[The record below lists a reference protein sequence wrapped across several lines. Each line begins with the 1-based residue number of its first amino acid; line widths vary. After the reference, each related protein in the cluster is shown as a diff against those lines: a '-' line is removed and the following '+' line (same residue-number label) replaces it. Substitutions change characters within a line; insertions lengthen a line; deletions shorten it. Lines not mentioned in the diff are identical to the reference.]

1 MLRRSVL
8 LIEAFMKK
16 DELSLMRTIL
26 NSCDDL
32 CYIKDING
40 VYLYVNEA
48 FCNRAMLT
56 EVDIVDHDDYAIFT
70 KEVAKVVKANDQEIM
85 HNKKAVTIE
94 EDGEY
99 QGQYFCY
106 KSNKTPLIDENGV
119 VYGLSGVAFDYTK
132 TKLLENEKSTLLDEL
147 KTSNETLNH
156 LFSVISHDLKEPF
169 NSLMTSSQLLLQSR
183 FNIDEDTSNEM
194 LFDINN
200 AAKSTF
206 YLLENLLAWSL
217 QQMNNIE
224 PTIQAYNIAKLV
236 ETSVA
241 PYRITAKNKNINI
254 SISVHPETQ
263 CLLDEQIIHIV
274 VANLINNA
282 IKFTKKNGLIEI
294 FTTEESNRCNII
306 IKDNGIG
313 IEKHSLKNI
322 FTIQKSSLGTGY
334 EKGTG
339 IGLNLCKKLIEQI
352 GGKITLTSEIGVGT
366 TVKITLH
373 QHH

>member
-1 MLRRSVL
+1 MALNAISGKK
-8 LIEAFMKK
+8 MKK
-16 DELSLMRTIL
+16 SVPELMKSLL
-26 NSCDDL
+26 NSYNDL
-32 CYIKDING
+32 CYIKDSEG
-40 VYLYVNEA
+40 VYLYINDAYCKKIMVKE
-48 FCNRAMLT
+48 
-56 EVDIVDHDDYAIFT
+56 EDIIGKNDLALYDED
-70 KEVAKVVKANDQEIM
+70 VAKVLMANDQEIM
-85 HNKKAVTIE
+85 NNKQAVIIE
-94 EDGEY
+94 EEGEY
-99 QGQYFCY
+99 QGEYFCY
-106 KSNKTPLIDENGV
+106 KSNKTPLLDENGE
-119 VYGLSGVAFDYTK
+119 VYGMSGVAFDYTK
-132 TKLLENEKSTLLDEL
+132 TKLLENEKSTLLAEL
-147 KTSNETLNH
+147 KTSNETLNN

-183 FNIDEDTSNEM
+183 FNIDEDTRNEM

-206 YLLENLLAWSL
+206 YLMENLLAWSL
-217 QQMNNIE
+217 QQMNKIV
-224 PTIQAYNIAKLV
+224 PDIQMYNIAKLV

-241 PYRITAKNKNINI
+241 PYSIMAKNK
-254 SISVHPETQ
+254 SVDFAISVQPDIQ
-263 CLLDEQIIHIV
+263 CLLNEQIIHIV

-294 FTTEESNRCNII
+294 FTTEESNRCNIV

-313 IEKHSLKNI
+313 IEKRALKNI
-322 FTIQKSSLGTGY
+322 FNIQKSSLGTSY

-366 TVKITLH
+366 AVKITLH